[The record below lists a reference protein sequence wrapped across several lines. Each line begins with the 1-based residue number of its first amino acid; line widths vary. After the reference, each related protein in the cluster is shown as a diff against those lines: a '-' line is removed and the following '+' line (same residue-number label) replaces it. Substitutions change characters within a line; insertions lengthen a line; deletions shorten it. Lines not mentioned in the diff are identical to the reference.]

1 MSSLQPSR
9 SGAPAPVQ
17 GVINGHTRLYAH
29 IGDPIDIVRS
39 PWIYNP
45 WFLGQGIDA
54 SLVPMSVSRER
65 LQVSVEALRHMAN
78 VHGLIVTMPHK
89 VAIVGLL
96 DSASEAVRA
105 AGSCNAVVKRTDG
118 TLHGD
123 LFDGTGFV
131 QGLLRR
137 EFTIQGARCLV
148 IGAGGV
154 GSAIVAALAAEDAML
169 VRVFDPATG
178 NLSRLVARVAAAYPA
193 TRVEAGTNDPEGFD
207 LVVNAS
213 PLGMRPDDPLPVDV
227 RRLAPQAF
235 IGEVVMK
242 PALTPFLA
250 AAQARGLRVQAGV
263 DMLYEQ
269 IPLYLEMFGHGRP
282 TPDALRAIG

>member
-1 MSSLQPSR
+1 MPTAASR
-9 SGAPAPVQ
+9 PAGAPFPVQ

-45 WFLGQGIDA
+45 WFLARGIDA
-54 SLVPMSVSRER
+54 SLVPMSVSRDR
-65 LQVSVEALRHMAN
+65 LGVSVEALRHMAN

-89 VAIVGLL
+89 VAIVSML
-96 DSASEAVRA
+96 DSASDAVRA
-105 AGSCNAVVKRTDG
+105 AGSCNAVVKRPDG
-118 TLHGD
+118 SLHGD

-131 QGLLRR
+131 QGISRKG
-137 EFTIQGARCLV
+137 FTLQGARCLV

-154 GSAIVAALAAEDAML
+154 GSAIVAALAAAGAGW
-169 VRVFDPATG
+169 VRVFDPATETS
-178 NLSRLVARVAAAYPA
+178 SRLVARVAAAYPA
-193 TRVEAGTNDPEGFD
+193 TRVETGSNDPEGFA

-213 PLGMRPDDPLPVDV
+213 PLGMRAGDPLPVDAS
-227 RRLAPQAF
+227 RLSPQAF
-235 IGEVVMK
+235 VAEVVMK

-250 AAQARGLRVQAGV
+250 AAQAQGLRYQPGV

-282 TPDALRAIG
+282 PPDELRTIG

>member
-1 MSSLQPSR
+1 MATAVSR
-9 SGAPAPVQ
+9 PAGRPRPVQ

-45 WFLGQGIDA
+45 WFLAHGIDA
-54 SLVPMSVSRER
+54 SLVPMSVSRDR
-65 LQVSVEALRHMAN
+65 LGVSIEALRHMAN

-89 VAIVGLL
+89 VAIVSML
-96 DSASEAVRA
+96 DSASDAVRA
-105 AGSCNAVVKRTDG
+105 AGSCNAVVKRQDG
-118 TLHGD
+118 SLHGD

-131 QGLLRR
+131 QGVLRKG
-137 EFTIQGARCLV
+137 FTIHGARCLV

-154 GSAIVAALAAEDAML
+154 GSAIVAALAAESAGL
-169 VRVFDPATG
+169 VRVFDPVTEAS
-178 NLSRLVARVAAAYPA
+178 SRLVARVAAAYPA
-193 TRVEAGTNDPEGFD
+193 TDVEVGSNDPEGFA

-213 PLGMRPDDPLPVDV
+213 PLGMRTGDPLPVDAS
-227 RRLAPQAF
+227 RLSPQAF
-235 IGEVVMK
+235 VAEVVMK

-250 AAQARGLRVQAGV
+250 AAQARGLRYQPGV

-282 TPDALRAIG
+282 PPDELRAIG